1 MDVYFGPKAPEGKEK
16 DWVKTDPAEG
26 FFMVFRFYGPLEGYI
41 EKTWVLNDFDP
52 IE

>member
-26 FFMVFRFYGPLEGYI
+26 FFMVFRFYGALEGYI